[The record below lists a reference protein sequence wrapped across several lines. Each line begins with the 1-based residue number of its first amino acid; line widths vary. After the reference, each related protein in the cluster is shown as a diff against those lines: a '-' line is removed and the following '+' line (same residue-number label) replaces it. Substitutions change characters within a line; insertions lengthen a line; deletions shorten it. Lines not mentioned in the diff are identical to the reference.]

1 MTRMIASVVA
11 TAVISAAH
19 VFAPASA
26 APYHQ
31 AIDDG
36 AAQLADKVIAWR
48 RDIHQN
54 PELSNREFRTGKL
67 VADHLAALGFD
78 DIRTGVAHTGVVAVL
93 KGGRPGPVVAL
104 RADMDALPVTEATG
118 LAFAS
123 TATATYKGQDVGV
136 MHACGH
142 DAHVAILMG
151 TAALLAG
158 MRDEIPG
165 TVKVIFQPAEES
177 PPPGEDGGARMMID
191 QGALQNPVPDAIFA
205 LHVTPG
211 DLDSVQYARET
222 LLASLDRLTIT
233 VRGRQTHG
241 AFPERGIDPIVVA
254 AQIVMG
260 LQTIRSRQI
269 GTSDAAVISVGQ
281 IDGGE
286 RFNIIPDDVTMVGT
300 VRTLDES
307 VRTDIHQRMVRT
319 AENIAAAA
327 GATAEVVFDNSYS
340 VTRNN
345 PALVDEMLPS
355 LRRVVGADAV
365 APRKPVMGA
374 EDFSFFAQQVPGFYF
389 LLGARPRGVPIAE
402 AAFSH
407 SPLFDIDEAALETGV
422 RLMAGAALDYL
433 HR

>member
-1 MTRMIASVVA
+1 MTRMIASVA
-11 TAVISAAH
+11 AAMVISAAP
-19 VFAPASA
+19 VPAPASA

-36 AAQLADKVIAWR
+36 AAQLAPKVIAWR
-48 RDIHQN
+48 RDIHQH

-151 TAALLAG
+151 AASLLAG
-158 MRDEIPG
+158 MRDDIPG
-165 TVKVIFQPAEES
+165 TVKFIFQPAEES

-191 QGALQNPVPDAIFA
+191 EGALQNPTPEAIFA

-211 DLDSVQYARET
+211 DLDSVQYARDT
-222 LLASLDRLTIT
+222 LLANLDRFTIT

-269 GTSDAAVISVGQ
+269 GTNDAAVISVGQ

-286 RFNIIPDDVTMVGT
+286 RFNIIPDEVTMVGT

-307 VRTDIHQRMVRT
+307 VRADIHQRMVRT

-345 PALVDEMLPS
+345 PDLVDEMLPS

-365 APRKPVMGA
+365 SPRKPVMGA

-402 AAFSH
+402 AAFNH